1 MWGKKVHQS
10 FLGFSLLLGLV
21 AISQAAIDD
30 FEPETEQTVTEGGTI
45 DLMCR
50 TDAEKFS
57 YCTFTDPSG
66 RLWVKFK
73 YDDDEDTVQEAGR
86 KWLNVDYIGDSKECK
101 ITVKDLRAGDNGE
114 SGTWTCKVEDWET
127 EYQEEGMY
135 YILYNELKC
144 GEKVHFGRTIMH

>member
-1 MWGKKVHQS
+1 MWGKVHQS
-10 FLGFSLLLGLV
+10 LLGFSLLLGLV

-30 FEPETEQTVTEGGTI
+30 YEPKTEKTVTEGGTI

-66 RLWVKFK
+66 RMWVKFK
-73 YDDDEDTVQEAGR
+73 YDDDEDIVKLDGS
-86 KWLNVDYIGDSKECK
+86 KWLDVDYIGNSTECK
-101 ITVKDLRAGDNGE
+101 ITLKDLTLGD
-114 SGTWTCKVEDWET
+114 SGAWTCKVEDWET

-144 GEKVHFGRTIMH
+144 GEKVHFGRTMH

>member
-10 FLGFSLLLGLV
+10 LLGFSLLLGLV

-30 FEPETEQTVTEGGTI
+30 YEPKTEQTVTEGGTI

-66 RLWVKFK
+66 RMWVKFK
-73 YDDDEDTVQEAGR
+73 YDDDEDTVQEAG
-86 KWLNVDYIGDSKECK
+86 KKYLNVDYIGNSTECK
-101 ITVKDLRAGDNGE
+101 IRLKTTEAGEYGE
-114 SGTWTCKVEDWET
+114 SGAWTCKVEDWEGA
-127 EYQEEGMY
+127 YQEEGMY
-135 YILYNELKC
+135 ALYCL
-144 GEKVHFGRTIMH
+144 